1 MRKDTMLRP
10 GADTSHRSPS
20 SDLSSPRAPSYK
32 HTPSCPQTNAK
43 EAGSSQAS
51 LVRLSDVL
59 RAHSLAG
66 L

>member
-1 MRKDTMLRP
+1 MLRP
-10 GADTSHRSPS
+10 GADTSHWSPS
-20 SDLSSPRAPSYK
+20 PDPSSPEHEAPRPHLSK
-32 HTPSCPQTNAK
+32 HTPSCQQTNAK

-51 LVRLSDVL
+51 SVRLSDVL